1 MSGNFIL
8 VRVSCVVFYFH
19 FVILKRA
26 ERILTLP
33 TLSFPIRE
41 EMKMMVFF
49 SRSVM
54 NGATLFGV
62 GLTILALSF
71 ALNFTGSKA
80 LIFAICGYAY
90 LFASVIAFFFPN
102 LSEK

>member
-1 MSGNFIL
+1 
-8 VRVSCVVFYFH
+8 
-19 FVILKRA
+19 
-26 ERILTLP
+26 
-33 TLSFPIRE
+33 
-41 EMKMMVFF
+41 MVFF

-54 NGATLFGV
+54 NGATFFGV

-80 LIFAICGYAY
+80 LIFAIVGYVY
-90 LFASVIAFFFPN
+90 LFASFMAFVFPK